1 VKNGTGFTHFSISFL
16 KTVSSTTSVHGVMAD
31 KFTIESGGWNVL
43 KNERKR
49 SNPVIDVSF
58 KVCAGDVMVNIVII
72 RKKVVFK

>member
-1 VKNGTGFTHFSISFL
+1 
-16 KTVSSTTSVHGVMAD
+16 MAD

-58 KVCAGDVMVNIVII
+58 KDCAGDVMVNIVII

>member
-1 VKNGTGFTHFSISFL
+1 
-16 KTVSSTTSVHGVMAD
+16 MAD